1 VLERDLMFV
10 INLVLLSIKLL
21 LITLEFFYKNHILGA
36 TPTVLDDNGEQKIRH
51 KRNNGDIELGVV
63 ARSSVFVGVNPL
75 HEDSIPPAEDVE
87 EESKESQPLLQR
99 MKKVESIIE
108 EEGRAVR
115 AKVECVE
122 TKVES
127 VETKMGEDT
136 RLLRSHMSNLEQDNS
151 TLREENKAFKSRL
164 DTLERKL
171 S

>member
-1 VLERDLMFV
+1 MRSARHFIER
-10 INLVLLSIKLL
+10 
-21 LITLEFFYKNHILGA
+21 
-36 TPTVLDDNGEQKIRH
+36 
-51 KRNNGDIELGVV
+51 
-63 ARSSVFVGVNPL
+63 RSSVFVGVNPL
-75 HEDSIPPAEDVE
+75 YEDPIPPAEDVE

-115 AKVECVE
+115 A
-122 TKVES
+122 KVES